1 MALVCQSEELGH
13 RVGVRKETLVMEED
27 TSDKENT
34 ELVFFLQ
41 WWLDLGNI

>member
-13 RVGVRKETLVMEED
+13 RVGLRKETLEMEED

-34 ELVFFLQ
+34 ELVFLQ
-41 WWLDLGNI
+41 WWVDLGNS

>member
-34 ELVFFLQ
+34 ELVFFYSGGL
-41 WWLDLGNI
+41 I